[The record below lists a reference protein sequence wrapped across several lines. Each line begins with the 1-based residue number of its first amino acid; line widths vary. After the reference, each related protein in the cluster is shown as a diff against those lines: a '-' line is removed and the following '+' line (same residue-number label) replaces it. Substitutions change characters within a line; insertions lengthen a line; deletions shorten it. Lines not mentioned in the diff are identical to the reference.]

1 MAEGLRSRAD
11 TIIRSTGTHVGD
23 FMHQVFRRS
32 AAAAAAVAAT
42 ALIVAGCG
50 DDNDDN
56 ASSSAASSVQVSAE
70 ASADASAGASAGA
83 DASTSADASAGKDVK
98 LTAADGTEVTL
109 TGAIAAKF
117 NAATDKQRAD
127 LGKPLTGADTSGT
140 SDSGMT
146 FQQFDGGVISSK
158 GDNAFITWG
167 KIRDAWNVK
176 RDDTGTPSESGKS
189 GSTGPLGA
197 PTSDET
203 DEGGRKQST
212 FENGKITWDPK
223 TDTTEVTVKDKV
235 VPAK

>member
-1 MAEGLRSRAD
+1 
-11 TIIRSTGTHVGD
+11 
-23 FMHQVFRRS
+23 MHQVFRRS

-83 DASTSADASAGKDVK
+83 DASTSADALECALVDATGLEHPLV
-98 LTAADGTEVTL
+98 EVPL

-203 DEGGRKQST
+203 DEGGLKQST